1 MQCLFLCVIGG
12 LAGCY
17 AAIAAARHGKSVVL
31 VKEIAEAY
39 VNEQDGCSNGIG
51 HYIECREGSIR
62 LDENGKVVKGE
73 IPKGYFGDLET
84 EYEKRNQDYIRDGK

>member
-1 MQCLFLCVIGG
+1 MAKLILNACLLRESSCAPLCFLRSDFPETDPAKDDHFIT
-12 LAGCY
+12 
-17 AAIAAARHGKSVVL
+17 
-31 VKEIAEAY
+31 
-39 VNEQDGCSNGIG
+39 
-51 HYIECREGSIR
+51 IR

>member
-1 MQCLFLCVIGG
+1 MDPAKDDHFIT
-12 LAGCY
+12 
-17 AAIAAARHGKSVVL
+17 
-31 VKEIAEAY
+31 
-39 VNEQDGCSNGIG
+39 
-51 HYIECREGSIR
+51 IR